1 MVIAC
6 SSFARCSWRR
16 WWNKIVLC
24 QLLPSWNIPH
34 NPMECSSSP
43 SAARCSSLWAT
54 KAFKAWYPTV
64 GHTLVKFDQCR
75 LGQSVP
81 KATSISSDL
90 AIQCWDGLRCN
101 HPPHKLPEDMQSS
114 DLSRYPPPMM
124 HLLRTR
130 HTNTQVPE
138 MSCLSD
144 SKWGLWIMAWI
155 VQPLC
160 LLHTVS
166 HLWTSMWLSNWVSE
180 PDPSEMGVG
189 NLLQGDWFRHYGRVQ
204 GSHPWDTNHWH
215 HVRTQSSGT
224 NVYFLCGEKNHPFS
238 EDILRRI
245 RQCLGAT
252 PEDGVAEGQ
261 PFFLISR
268 LAKASIQIGDTHS
281 HSRRGCQLGWMNLLS
296 GSVAHEGRIQRNSR
310 WLGRPPAATTMTQP
324 KSSQTPSRRRSLKK
338 KKWAWW
344 KALSPNRRQRIDVG
358 VSLVNFVLGPW
369 RPLMKETKLAPYMM
383 VALVGKR
390 PHPAE

>member
-1 MVIAC
+1 
-6 SSFARCSWRR
+6 
-16 WWNKIVLC
+16 
-24 QLLPSWNIPH
+24 
-34 NPMECSSSP
+34 
-43 SAARCSSLWAT
+43 
-54 KAFKAWYPTV
+54 
-64 GHTLVKFDQCR
+64 
-75 LGQSVP
+75 
-81 KATSISSDL
+81 
-90 AIQCWDGLRCN
+90 
-101 HPPHKLPEDMQSS
+101 
-114 DLSRYPPPMM
+114 
-124 HLLRTR
+124 
-130 HTNTQVPE
+130 
-138 MSCLSD
+138 
-144 SKWGLWIMAWI
+144 
-155 VQPLC
+155 
-160 LLHTVS
+160 
-166 HLWTSMWLSNWVSE
+166 
-180 PDPSEMGVG
+180 MGVG

-224 NVYFLCGEKNHPFS
+224 NVYLLWGEESP
-238 EDILRRI
+238 ILRGHTQENSTMPWGHTR
-245 RQCLGAT
+245 RWSCRGAT
-252 PEDGVAEGQ
+252 L
-261 PFFLISR
+261 FLISR

-344 KALSPNRRQRIDVG
+344 KALSPNRRQRTDVG